1 MPSISRVLSA
11 RIWPSA
17 GPLRPIACGRLL
29 TSVGDGA
36 WYTSWAIFLTRSVG
50 LSPAEVGI
58 GMTLAGVVGLLLATP
73 LGHLAD
79 RAGAREV
86 RIGMLLLQG
95 IATLAYL
102 WVHSFAL
109 FLPIACVTVALD
121 HSSNGVENALVFGLT
136 KAKDSTHALSLL
148 RSIGNLG
155 WAAGAAAGA
164 VAIGLNTREGYLTLV
179 ILDALTFLGYARLL
193 ARVPR
198 LARVPQPAQ
207 RARLTV
213 LHDRPYMTLAALMGV
228 LALCWGMLSSGVPL
242 WIVFHTH
249 APRSIAAIIVVVN
262 ALTVAAFQV
271 RVTSRITSPLRAARG
286 AIWSGGALAASCLVF
301 ALTNNQGGIGAVAIL
316 LAAGALSIL
325 GELLFVAASWG
336 LSISL
341 MPKHAPGQYQGMFA
355 TGEATA
361 LMIAPALMTLLVVTW
376 GQPGWLALAAIFLI
390 APVLATPVTRWALGT
405 RSTLAPSLGTQ
416 H

>member
-109 FLPIACVTVALD
+109 FLPIAIPSCPSLPR
-121 HSSNGVENALVFGLT
+121 ENERPEG
-136 KAKDSTHALSLL
+136 
-148 RSIGNLG
+148 RSRVSDI
-155 WAAGAAAGA
+155 AGAGYVLISPTTTSGSLYRVAELRRLAVSAGKR
-164 VAIGLNTREGYLTLV
+164 V
-179 ILDALTFLGYARLL
+179 FWGYARL
-193 ARVPR
+193 
-198 LARVPQPAQ
+198 
-207 RARLTV
+207 
-213 LHDRPYMTLAALMGV
+213 
-228 LALCWGMLSSGVPL
+228 
-242 WIVFHTH
+242 
-249 APRSIAAIIVVVN
+249 
-262 ALTVAAFQV
+262 
-271 RVTSRITSPLRAARG
+271 SP
-286 AIWSGGALAASCLVF
+286 
-301 ALTNNQGGIGAVAIL
+301 N
-316 LAAGALSIL
+316 
-325 GELLFVAASWG
+325 
-336 LSISL
+336 
-341 MPKHAPGQYQGMFA
+341 
-355 TGEATA
+355 
-361 LMIAPALMTLLVVTW
+361 
-376 GQPGWLALAAIFLI
+376 
-390 APVLATPVTRWALGT
+390 
-405 RSTLAPSLGTQ
+405 
-416 H
+416 